1 MRSSITLLAVTTALL
16 AMAGAA
22 AAQPPR
28 APLPLEPGG
37 AEGEAIFPAFEGW
50 YRNADGT
57 FTILLG
63 YYNRNDYP
71 VDVPVGAE
79 NRIEPGGPDHGQPTH
94 FLPGRSWGVFTI
106 PVPEDFGD
114 QELTW
119 TITVNNQQSEVSFWL
134 NPPYFVDPFLNRA
147 NGNTPPWLRVA
158 DADELRGPPVTGV
171 SATLDAT
178 AGEPLELA
186 ATVRDAALTI
196 PPPPR
201 RNRPPRPPVTLT
213 WRLFRGPADVLFDT
227 GAEEEPENGRHEFE
241 TVAGGDAST
250 WVTFSEPGQ
259 YRLMATANDI
269 SGNGGGGDQCCWTTT
284 YVDVSVR

>member
-1 MRSSITLLAVTTALL
+1 MRSSITLLAMTAALL
-16 AMAGAA
+16 AMAGGA

-28 APLPLEPGG
+28 APLPLEPPG
-37 AEGEAIFPAFEGW
+37 ALGEAVFPALEGW
-50 YRNADGT
+50 FPNADGT

-63 YYNRNDYP
+63 YYNRNDFP

-94 FLPGRSWGVFTI
+94 FLPGRAWGVFTI
-106 PVPEDFGD
+106 VVPEDWGD
-114 QELTW
+114 RKFIW
-119 TITVNNQQSEVSFWL
+119 TITANNQQSEVSFWL

-147 NGNTPPWLRVA
+147 NGNTPPWVRVSN
-158 DADELRGPPVTGV
+158 ADELQGPPVTGV

-178 AGEPLELA
+178 VGEPLELA
-186 ATVRDAALTI
+186 ANVRDAELTI

-201 RNRPPRPPVTLT
+201 RNARPRPTLTLT
-213 WRLFRGPADVLFDT
+213 WRLFRGPAEVLFDT

-241 TVAGGDAST
+241 SVAGGDTST
-250 WVTFSEPGQ
+250 WVTFSEPGE
-259 YRLMATANDI
+259 YRLVVTANDI